1 MGHSFVHRLAAFVQ
15 KKRHLHAFVNLHTIA
30 DIHFHGVGGR
40 TIKKFRKFDLE
51 VVRQIAPK
59 VIILELG
66 SNDLVNLSPQTVG
79 SELENLVRELH
90 EAYSVE
96 FVVVGQVLRRRTHD
110 ADEYNCKVGKLHQ
123 YLKVVLEQLPFCY
136 YWRHRGF
143 WNSKRD
149 LYLLFTKS
157 SLVVSKA
164 KQTRNRKDTR
174 ESSFPPRPLFSSLIN
189 GLPDVV
195 LVYEFD

>member
-1 MGHSFVHRLAAFVQ
+1 M
-15 KKRHLHAFVNLHTIA
+15 
-30 DIHFHGVGGR
+30 
-40 TIKKFRKFDLE
+40 
-51 VVRQIAPK
+51 RQIAPE

-79 SELENLVRELH
+79 SELENLVRELY

-96 FVVVGQVLRRRTHD
+96 FVVVGQVLRRRTRD
-110 ADEYNCKVGKLHQ
+110 AGECNCKVGKLHL

-149 LYLLFTKS
+149 LH
-157 SLVVSKA
+157 
-164 KQTRNRKDTR
+164 
-174 ESSFPPRPLFSSLIN
+174 
-189 GLPDVV
+189 LPDGVHLNSLGNYKFLRSIRGAV
-195 LVYEFD
+195 LRAIKLVGVPPE

>member
-1 MGHSFVHRLAAFVQ
+1 MGHSFVYRLAAFVQ

-66 SNDLVNLSPQTVG
+66 SNDLVSLSPQTVG

-96 FVVVGQVLRRRTHD
+96 FVVVGQVLRRRTRD
-110 ADEYNCKVGKLHQ
+110 ADEYNCKVGKLNQ
-123 YLKVVLEQLPFCY
+123 YLKVVLEQLPFAITGDIEVSGTPKETSIY
-136 YWRHRGF
+136 PMESILTVKATTNFFVVFER
-143 WNSKRD
+143 
-149 LYLLFTKS
+149 LF
-157 SLVVSKA
+157 
-164 KQTRNRKDTR
+164 
-174 ESSFPPRPLFSSLIN
+174 
-189 GLPDVV
+189 
-195 LVYEFD
+195 

>member
-1 MGHSFVHRLAAFVQ
+1 MGHSLVHRLAAFVQ

-40 TIKKFRKFDLE
+40 TIKKFRKFDLA

-59 VIILELG
+59 VIVLELG
-66 SNDLVNLSPQTVG
+66 SNDLVNLSGAGPARPGGRLSPQTVG

-96 FVVVGQVLRRRTHD
+96 FVVVGQVLRRRTRD
-110 ADEYNCKVGKLHQ
+110 ADECNCKVGKLHQ

-136 YWRHRGF
+136 YWRHSGF

-149 LYLLFTKS
+149 LYLPDGVHLN
-157 SLVVSKA
+157 SLGNYKFLRSIRGAVLRAIKLVGV
-164 KQTRNRKDTR
+164 
-174 ESSFPPRPLFSSLIN
+174 PP
-189 GLPDVV
+189 
-195 LVYEFD
+195 E